1 MTNLISPLNINHRY
15 LIMRIRPM
23 MMNNLKRKNNNTE
36 GRNRNLRWGRSR
48 RSRTELIQASHPNQ
62 RTSRRRSR

>member
-1 MTNLISPLNINHRY
+1 MTNLISPLYINHRY
-15 LIMRIRPM
+15 LIMKIRPI
-23 MMNNLKRKNNNTE
+23 MMNSMKRKNNNSE
-36 GRNRNLRWGRSR
+36 KRNKNLRWGRSR

>member
-15 LIMRIRPM
+15 LIRMIRLM
-23 MMNNLKRKNNNTE
+23 MMNSLKRKNNNTE

-48 RSRTELIQASHPNQ
+48 RSRTELIQASHQNQ
-62 RTSRRRSR
+62 RISRKRR